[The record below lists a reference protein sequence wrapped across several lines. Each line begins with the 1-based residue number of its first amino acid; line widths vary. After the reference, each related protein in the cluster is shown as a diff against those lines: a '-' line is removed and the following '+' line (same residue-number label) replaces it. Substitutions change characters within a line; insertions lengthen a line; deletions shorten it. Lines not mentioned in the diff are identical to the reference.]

1 MKLWLTV
8 YSPESWEYHCPKNVT
23 LLLCYF
29 SILGVLGGT
38 GHVPPLTARALT
50 QKLIPVIFS
59 PVSMSGPC
67 GFPCLLE
74 NFVLLI
80 LKRMSIIGC
89 PEFLSFY

>member
-1 MKLWLTV
+1 MKAWLTV

-23 LLLCYF
+23 ILLCYF
-29 SILGVLGGT
+29 TSLGVLGGR
-38 GHVPPLTARALT
+38 GRVLLLTARALT
-50 QKLIPVIFS
+50 QKLIPLIFS

-80 LKRMSIIGC
+80 LKRMSIIGY
-89 PEFLSFY
+89 PEFLSVY